1 MDSSAPSVSD
11 EVASTAPAAE
21 CVFALRLVQLDVVL
35 EKPQAG
41 LDHTHSNITGQPLG
55 RVPVIRVFGSTPRG
69 QTTCL
74 HVHGVYRYFLVPF
87 DGEPASD
94 PRALRVQLE
103 ALTKELNDALSSGPA
118 VLGHHHRERV
128 FDMTVVHRT
137 PFYGY
142 HAEPRPFVRIAL
154 VEPSDV
160 EEAAALFARGGLAG
174 RGAAQPFE
182 AHIPH
187 LLQFKIDHNLLGMDF
202 VRLGHVGSAPP
213 SFRDGL

>member
-1 MDSSAPSVSD
+1 MTEPAEAAP
-11 EVASTAPAAE
+11 PGGR
-21 CVFALRLVQLDVVL
+21 CVRYLVQIDVVL
-35 EKPQAG
+35 EKLQDG
-41 LDHTHSNITGQPLG
+41 LDHRSPNRPAAGSCA
-55 RVPVIRVFGSTPRG
+55 VIRVFGSTPRG
-69 QTTCL
+69 QTACL

-87 DGEPASD
+87 DGEPPSD
-94 PRALRVQLE
+94 P
-103 ALTKELNDALSSGPA
+103 DALSVQLKALAKELDDALGNGPSM
-118 VLGHHHRERV
+118 LGHSRERV

-174 RGAAQPFE
+174 RGAAQPVE

-187 LLQFKIDHNLLGMDF
+187 LLQVKIDPNLLGMDY
-202 VRLGHVGSAPP
+202 VRLGHLGSVPP
-213 SFRDGL
+213 SFRGGL

>member
-1 MDSSAPSVSD
+1 MSEPAEAASSEA
-11 EVASTAPAAE
+11 ASSKAAE
-21 CVFALRLVQLDVVL
+21 CVFAVRLVQIDVVL
-35 EKPQAG
+35 EKPQDG
-41 LDHTHSNITGQPLG
+41 LDHTRSNLTGQPLG

-69 QTTCL
+69 QTACL

-87 DGEPASD
+87 DGEPPSD
-94 PRALRVQLE
+94 PHALSVQLK
-103 ALTKELNDALSSGPA
+103 ALAKELNDALGNGPSM
-118 VLGHHHRERV
+118 LGHSRERV

-202 VRLGHVGSAPP
+202 VRLGHVGSVPP
-213 SFRDGL
+213 SFRGGL

>member
-1 MDSSAPSVSD
+1 MTEPAAA
-11 EVASTAPAAE
+11 ASEAASEAAE
-21 CVFALRLVQLDVVL
+21 CVFAVRLVQIDVVL

-41 LDHTHSNITGQPLG
+41 LDHTRSNLTGQPLG

-69 QTTCL
+69 QTACL

-87 DGEPASD
+87 DGEPPSD
-94 PRALRVQLE
+94 PHALSVQLK
-103 ALTKELNDALSSGPA
+103 ALAKELNDALGNGPS
-118 VLGHHHRERV
+118 VLGHSRERV

-202 VRLGHVGSAPP
+202 VRLGHVGSVPP
-213 SFRDGL
+213 SFRGGL